1 MSVNCLHSQSRY
13 CSFWNLAQ
21 TQWMTSLQSFPQAC
35 NKEERHI
42 SVCELIPMI
51 DTLFTCNPLEPRKWI
66 DLLSGL
72 SLSSPLSTSSIF
84 SATTC
89 QKHTLTN
96 NKSHVRLTQCLH
108 FTFFHL
114 NDISRINRNICSP
127 LRTRPRSLSRTH
139 PRWFCHNFW
148 HAHRLGEDKQASKQQ
163 GSQGYAG
170 EQVNSLKITASSGNG
185 NISFNQS
192 LTFLCLH
199 TGIKEDLR
207 ALKRGHDVFYGS
219 NLRSK
224 KNCIR
229 ILTNV

>member
-1 MSVNCLHSQSRY
+1 MSVNCLHSQSWY

-35 NKEERHI
+35 NKEEWHI

-114 NDISRINRNICSP
+114 NDTTHLQKYLLSSEDAA
-127 LRTRPRSLSRTH
+127 TVSLSHSSKMVLPQLLT
-139 PRWFCHNFW
+139 CTQT
-148 HAHRLGEDKQASKQQ
+148 GEGQT
-163 GSQGYAG
+163 
-170 EQVNSLKITASSGNG
+170 SLKAARIPRLCWRTGKLTADYCKLWKWKHLISSITY
-185 NISFNQS
+185 FS
-192 LTFLCLH
+192 LPSHRHQRGF
-199 TGIKEDLR
+199 KSAE
-207 ALKRGHDVFYGS
+207 RGHHVF
-219 NLRSK
+219 
-224 KNCIR
+224 CW
-229 ILTNV
+229 